1 MARANA
7 VILLSGGVDSAT
19 AAAIAKQQGFDLHA
33 LSFRYGQR
41 HERELASA
49 QQVAAFLQAKTHQ
62 ILSFD
67 LRAIGG
73 SALTDD
79 IAVPKGRSEAEM
91 GKGIPV
97 TYVPARNTIFLSFAL
112 ALAER
117 IEAQDIFFGANQ
129 LDYSGYPDCREE
141 YIQAFERMAN
151 LATKAGVEGKS
162 RLTIHTPLLK
172 LSKAAIIKTGLALGL
187 DYALTWSC
195 YDPRS
200 DDRACGRCDSC
211 QLRLKGFAEAG
222 RLIGPDIL
230 RRSVANAVM
239 LPNPFTPKFLTQLE
253 TLRLRTRKEVLGSQT
268 GSYASPRRGTS
279 LEFADYRRY
288 APGDDLRYLDWG
300 IYARTDRLYVKVF
313 REEVDLFAYVFI
325 DASASMGFPSLASQ
339 IFARVSRRPGA
350 VLRHPGQPRSRQAAL
365 VAGWRRARSVAV
377 FSRPAPHDG
386 LCQFRHLGNSRRRPR
401 FRAGVG
407 RLSQKNAAARQS
419 DLDLGFLD
427 ARRGISERAQ
437 SAAGF

>member
-19 AAAIAKQQGFDLHA
+19 AAAIAKQQGFELHV

-117 IEAQDIFFGANQ
+117 SEAQDIFFGANQ

-172 LSKAAIIKTGLALGL
+172 MNKAAIIKTGLTLGL

-222 RLIGPDIL
+222 TMDPI
-230 RRSVANAVM
+230 
-239 LPNPFTPKFLTQLE
+239 
-253 TLRLRTRKEVLGSQT
+253 
-268 GSYASPRRGTS
+268 SYT
-279 LEFADYRRY
+279 
-288 APGDDLRYLDWG
+288 
-300 IYARTDRLYVKVF
+300 
-313 REEVDLFAYVFI
+313 
-325 DASASMGFPSLASQ
+325 
-339 IFARVSRRPGA
+339 
-350 VLRHPGQPRSRQAAL
+350 
-365 VAGWRRARSVAV
+365 
-377 FSRPAPHDG
+377 
-386 LCQFRHLGNSRRRPR
+386 
-401 FRAGVG
+401 
-407 RLSQKNAAARQS
+407 
-419 DLDLGFLD
+419 
-427 ARRGISERAQ
+427 AQ
-437 SAAGF
+437 